1 MNLMRQFKHTSYRWR
16 SWIQLSER
24 GPHVL
29 YRMMRSIAELPNRTS
44 KAAARAYGSNQ
55 LMSRTTA
62 LCVLLALSAGCAEP
76 PTLSSQYFAFD
87 NPEKLSQWSVI
98 QVRDQALTLAGD
110 AKVYQLASPL
120 FSDYAGKLRTLSLP
134 KGAQV
139 SLDADTARFV
149 YPVGTIMTKTFY
161 YRRVSGS
168 ERSEFRLMKAN
179 QGSEL
184 GLNDFSLAELTLL
197 ETRVLVKRADGWAAL
212 PYVWDADQR
221 DATLSPAG
229 ALIRASLQSE
239 LEGRLE
245 DGQAFAYLV
254 PNQNQCAG
262 CHVLDQA
269 TKAIL
274 PIGPHPRHLATGL
287 TDGDQLAEW
296 GVAGAL
302 SFGVLQQAT
311 GLGANVDW
319 RDPHQPLN
327 QRARS
332 YLDINCGHCHSPTG
346 PADTSGMFLNAATQD
361 PIRWGVCK
369 APIAAG
375 QGTGGAQFGIVP
387 GHPDASILS
396 YRLGSVDPGA
406 MMPEL
411 GRSLVHAEG
420 LALIR
425 SWIAEMPGQCDEA
438 QQAGA
443 RLDGGDPRLLD
454 EKPAFTL
461 ASGLD

>member
-1 MNLMRQFKHTSYRWR
+1 MRQSKHTSYRWR
-16 SWIQLSER
+16 LSILLAER
-24 GPHVL
+24 GLLAL
-29 YRMMRSIAELPNRTS
+29 YRAMAFIAGLPNRTS
-44 KAAARAYGSNQ
+44 KAGARACRAGFGV
-55 LMSRTTA
+55 SRTT
-62 LCVLLALSAGCAEP
+62 LLMVVIALSAGCADQ
-76 PTLSSQYFAFD
+76 PTLNSQYFAVD
-87 NPEKLSQWSVI
+87 NPKKLSQWSVI
-98 QVRDQALTLAGD
+98 QAHDQALTLAGD
-110 AKVYQLASPL
+110 AQVYQLASPL

-139 SLDADTARFV
+139 SLDADTERFV
-149 YPVGTIMTKTFY
+149 YPVGTIITKTFY
-161 YRRVSGS
+161 YRRAAGS
-168 ERSEFRLMKAN
+168 QRSEFRLVKAN
-179 QGSEL
+179 QGAEF
-184 GLNDFSLAELTLL
+184 GVNDFSLSTLTLL
-197 ETRVLVKRADGWAAL
+197 ETRVLVKRASGWAAL
-212 PYVWDADQR
+212 PYVWDADQQ

-229 ALIRASLQSE
+229 ALIRASLQDAD
-239 LEGRLE
+239 RL
-245 DGQAFAYLV
+245 QAPQTFAYLV

-269 TKAIL
+269 TKAML
-274 PIGPHPRHLATGL
+274 PIGPHPRHLATGRQ
-287 TDGDQLAEW
+287 GDQLADW
-296 GVAGAL
+296 VASGAL
-302 SFGVLQQAT
+302 SDEGLQRAK

-319 RDPHQPLN
+319 RDGHQPLN

-375 QGTGGAQFGIVP
+375 QGTGGAQYGIVP
-387 GHPDASILS
+387 GNPDASILS

-411 GRSLVHAEG
+411 GRSLVHSEG

-425 SWIAEMPGQCDEA
+425 SWITEMSGQCNAA
-438 QQAGA
+438 QQTVVHS
-443 RLDGGDPRLLD
+443 DGHNPRLLD
-454 EKPAFTL
+454 ENPAFTL

>member
-1 MNLMRQFKHTSYRWR
+1 MRQFKHTSYRWR
-16 SWIQLSER
+16 SWIQLAER

-55 LMSRTTA
+55 LMSRTSA

-98 QVRDQALTLAGD
+98 QIRDQALTLAGD

-139 SLDADTARFV
+139 SLDADTERFV
-149 YPVGTIMTKTFY
+149 YPVGTIITKTFY
-161 YRRVSGS
+161 YRRAAGS
-168 ERSEFRLMKAN
+168 QRSEFRLVKAN
-179 QGSEL
+179 QGAEF
-184 GLNDFSLAELTLL
+184 GVNDFSLSTLTLL
-197 ETRVLVKRADGWAAL
+197 ETRVLVKRASGWAAL
-212 PYVWDADQR
+212 PYVWDADQQ

-229 ALIRASLQSE
+229 ALIRASLQDAD
-239 LEGRLE
+239 RL
-245 DGQAFAYLV
+245 QAPQTFAYLV

-269 TKAIL
+269 TKAML
-274 PIGPHPRHLATGL
+274 PIGPHPRHLATGRQ
-287 TDGDQLAEW
+287 GDQLADW
-296 GVAGAL
+296 VASGAL
-302 SFGVLQQAT
+302 SDEGLQRAK

-319 RDPHQPLN
+319 RDGHQPLN

-375 QGTGGAQFGIVP
+375 QGTGGAQYGIVP
-387 GHPDASILS
+387 GNPDASILS

-411 GRSLVHAEG
+411 GRSLVHSEG

-425 SWIAEMPGQCDEA
+425 SWITEMSGQCNAA
-438 QQAGA
+438 QQTVVHS
-443 RLDGGDPRLLD
+443 DGHNPRLLD
-454 EKPAFTL
+454 QNPAFTL

>member
-1 MNLMRQFKHTSYRWR
+1 MRQFKHISYLWR
-16 SWIQLSER
+16 LSIPLAER
-24 GPHVL
+24 GLLAL
-29 YRMMRSIAELPNRTS
+29 YRAMAFIAGLPNRTS
-44 KAAARAYGSNQ
+44 KVGARACRAGFGV
-55 LMSRTTA
+55 SRTT
-62 LCVLLALSAGCAEP
+62 LLMVVIALSAGCADQ
-76 PTLSSQYFAFD
+76 PTLNSQYFAVD
-87 NPEKLSQWSVI
+87 NPKKLSQWSVI
-98 QVRDQALTLAGD
+98 QSHDQALTLAGD
-110 AKVYQLASPL
+110 AQVYQLASPL

-139 SLDADTARFV
+139 SFDADTERFV
-149 YPVGTIMTKTFY
+149 YPVGTIITKTFY
-161 YRRVSGS
+161 YRRASGS
-168 ERSEFRLMKAN
+168 QRSEFRLVKAN
-179 QGSEL
+179 QGSEF
-184 GLNDFSLAELTLL
+184 GVNDFSLSTLTLL
-197 ETRVLVKRADGWAAL
+197 ETRVLVKRAGGWAAL
-212 PYVWDADQR
+212 PYVWDADQQ

-229 ALIRASLQSE
+229 ALIRSSLQGE
-239 LEGRLE
+239 LEGRPE
-245 DGQAFAYLV
+245 DRQAFAYLV

-302 SFGVLQQAT
+302 SFGVLQHAT

-443 RLDGGDPRLLD
+443 HLHGGDPRLLD

>member
-1 MNLMRQFKHTSYRWR
+1 M
-16 SWIQLSER
+16 LSLCCA
-24 GPHVL
+24 VTI
-29 YRMMRSIAELPNRTS
+29 IARLPNHAVT
-44 KAAARAYGSNQ
+44 ADVGARYAGRQRARLS
-55 LMSRTTA
+55 
-62 LCVLLALSAGCAEP
+62 VLVMLIALSAGCSDQR
-76 PTLSSQYFAFD
+76 LQSSQYFAVD
-87 NPEKLSQWSVI
+87 NPKKLSQWSVI
-98 QVRDQALTLAGD
+98 QANDQDLSLAVD
-110 AKVYQLASPL
+110 AQVYQLASPL

-134 KGAQV
+134 AGGQV
-139 SLDADTARFV
+139 ALDADTDRFR
-149 YPVGTIMTKTFY
+149 YPVGTIITKTFY
-161 YRRVSGS
+161 YRRASGS
-168 ERSEFRLMKAN
+168 QRSEFRLVKAN

-184 GLNDFSLAELTLL
+184 GLNDFSLAEVTLL
-197 ETRVLVKRADGWAAL
+197 ETRVLVKRAGGWTAL
-212 PYVWDADQR
+212 PYVWDADQQ

-239 LEGRLE
+239 GESEGE
-245 DGQAFAYLV
+245 GPSEEAQAFAYLV

-274 PIGPHPRHLATGL
+274 PIGPHPRHLATGVEA
-287 TDGDQLAEW
+287 GDQLAAW
-296 GVAGAL
+296 AAFGAL
-302 SFGVLQQAT
+302 SDGVLQEAV

-319 RDPHQPLN
+319 RDAKRPLYL
-327 QRARS
+327 RARS

-346 PADTSGMFLNAATQD
+346 PADTSGMFLTATSQD

-387 GHPDASILS
+387 GNPDASILS
-396 YRLGSVDPGA
+396 YRLGSTDPGA

-425 SWIAEMPGQCDEA
+425 AWIAEMPGQCDEA
-438 QQAGA
+438 QQTVAHSEGNNSS
-443 RLDGGDPRLLD
+443 LLD
-454 EKPAFTL
+454 ENLAFTL
-461 ASGLD
+461 AGDLD